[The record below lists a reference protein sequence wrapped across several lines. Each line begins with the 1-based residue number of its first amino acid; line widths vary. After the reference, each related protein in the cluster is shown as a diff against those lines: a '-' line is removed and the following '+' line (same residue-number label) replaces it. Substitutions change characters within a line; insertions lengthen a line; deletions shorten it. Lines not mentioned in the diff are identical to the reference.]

1 MKYVGL
7 LFFISVL
14 LVGCVSANRPLQL
27 ISGAGPVY
35 PASAR
40 AQNIEGEVVVR
51 YDVSTIGR
59 VENAEIVSSEPVGV
73 FDDAALQAV
82 RSWLFNAPLVDGESR
97 AAQNIESTV
106 IFQLSGAQK
115 YDDY

>member
-1 MKYVGL
+1 MKRAAL
-7 LFFISVL
+7 IFFGSIV

-40 AQNIEGEVVVR
+40 TQNIEGEVVVR
-51 YDVSTIGR
+51 YDVSSVGQ
-59 VENAEIVSSEPVGV
+59 VENAEIVSSDPVGV

-106 IFQLSGAQK
+106 VFQLSGAQK
-115 YDDY
+115 YDAY